1 MLKAAAELLGTFVF
15 LSVILASNG
24 QAVPVAVGLLA
35 AVYMV
40 ASVSGANLNPAVSVM
55 QWLNNALSRDEMLWY
70 VAAQVAGGVLALHV
84 NKLLRGKTTSLVGD
98 VLGDLRL

>member
-70 VAAQVAGGVLALHV
+70 IAARVASGVLALHV
-84 NKLLRGKTTSLVGD
+84 NKLLSGRGTSLVGD